1 MNASRGEVEESLRGN
16 SAKSDARCIEVGFEI
31 SILVVRCAVM
41 RGFRPSPVNVEE
53 SVRGALLGVL
63 GPFGADAVGFSTFG
77 LKENNE
83 EMICVGWRV
92 LGCPCVVGTDVAG
105 KSLDSFRGRFCGR
118 FSSSAFKRAFGC
130 EVFWVRALR
139 FSTLFDF
146 SLRCT

>member
-1 MNASRGEVEESLRGN
+1 
-16 SAKSDARCIEVGFEI
+16 
-31 SILVVRCAVM
+31 M
-41 RGFRPSPVNVEE
+41 RGFRPSQVKVEE

-63 GPFGADAVGFSTFG
+63 GPFGAEVAGFSTFG

-92 LGCPCVVGTDVAG
+92 LGRPCVVGTDVAG

-118 FSSSAFKRAFGC
+118 FSLSTFKRA
-130 EVFWVRALR
+130 FWVRALR

-146 SLRCT
+146 SLDVVSTVRRA